1 MEISQLPGL
10 GPKRAEALR
19 KAGLNSV
26 ADLLYN
32 IPRTYLDQTK
42 VTPIGNCHVG
52 DKVVLIGTIQRSGIV
67 RGRKSRFVATLT
79 DGSGEMQLLFF
90 QGANYWAKKIQNG
103 TRWLVAGTVG
113 EYRGLQMSHPDM
125 QPFDEDEE
133 FSGSIQPVYPISES
147 CREARMEQ
155 KFFRKL
161 YKTIFNFPGLTLP
174 GLCPRVLT
182 DYLKFRPV
190 MENLRT
196 LHMPKEFPAIYK
208 AKRELKVLELL
219 PFCLRMVKRRENQ
232 KMRGHERCIDLG
244 SVMAAK
250 SQLPFSLTH
259 GQEEALDTIIA
270 GLNGKKQFHALLQG
284 DVGCGKTVVA
294 MLAMMA
300 VCGGGRLVAGSDMRV
315 VGNGAAA
322 RVLNGAE
329 GQALNS
335 ALNSAEPAPSASG
348 TATAVAGNGMREQCA
363 LMVPT
368 DILARQ
374 HFKSLKPFFDA
385 AGLNVRLLVGATP
398 AAEKKVILGEI
409 QMGLADV
416 VIGTHALFSKD
427 VIFARLGLVVIDE
440 QHRFGVGQREALLAK
455 GNYPDMLVMS
465 ATPIPRSLAMTLYG
479 DLKVI
484 SIKEKPA
491 GRKPIKTRL
500 VNAAKREDMK
510 KFICKEALG
519 GNLCYWIASRVGSDE
534 EGNARSVDEIVE
546 ELQSFIAGPGRAIN
560 GSINSSINGAGH
572 AGTNG
577 AAAQAGVNGA
587 TQAGLNGATNQALN
601 GAATQVLNGAGLKV
615 AGVHGQMDEKQRDEI
630 IAQFAAGK
638 IHILVATTVIEVGVN
653 VPAANLMVI
662 DQPDRFGLAQ
672 LHQLRGRVG
681 RGNMEA
687 WCFLM
692 IPEGDAAETSM
703 ERLSQFSQ
711 TEDGFEIAE
720 LDLMNRGAGNLE
732 GNEQSGAWVFRW
744 FDWIADQELISQT
757 LETAEKILNDKVAF
771 DENAREQ
778 IQAWYGEKD
787 FKNEDGVH

>member
-10 GPKRAEALR
+10 GPKRVEALH

-42 VTPIGNCHVG
+42 VTPIGNCRVG
-52 DKVVLIGTIQRSGIV
+52 EKVVLIGRISRSGIV
-67 RGRKSRFVATLT
+67 RGRKSRFVATLS
-79 DGSGEMQLLFF
+79 DGTGEIQLLFF
-90 QGANYWAKKIQNG
+90 HAASFWARRIKND
-103 TRWLVAGTVG
+103 TRWLVTGQIG
-113 EYRGLQMSHPDM
+113 EFRGLQMTHPDI
-125 QPFDEDEE
+125 QPLDDDEE
-133 FSGSIQPVYPISES
+133 FSGCIQPVYSISEA
-147 CREARMEQ
+147 CRDARMEQ
-155 KFFRKL
+155 KFFRGL

-174 GLCPRVLT
+174 GLCPRELT
-182 DYLKFRPV
+182 DYLHFAPV
-190 MENLRT
+190 MQNLRT
-196 LHMPKEFPAIYK
+196 LHQPKEFPAIYR

-232 KMRGHERCIDLG
+232 KLRGHERQIDLG
-244 SVMAAK
+244 TVMAAK
-250 SQLPFSLTH
+250 ARLPFSLTR
-259 GQEEALDTIIA
+259 GQEDALDTIVA

-300 VCGGGRLVAGSDMRV
+300 VCG
-315 VGNGAAA
+315 
-322 RVLNGAE
+322 
-329 GQALNS
+329 
-335 ALNSAEPAPSASG
+335 ASG
-348 TATAVAGNGMREQCA
+348 NDVAETGMREQCA

-374 HFKSLKPFFDA
+374 HYKSLKPFFDA

-398 AAEKKVILGEI
+398 AAERKVILGEL

-427 VIFARLGLVVIDE
+427 VIFSRLGFVIIDE

-455 GNYPDMLVMS
+455 GDYPDMLVMS
-465 ATPIPRSLAMTLYG
+465 ATPIPRSLAMTFYG
-479 DLKVI
+479 DLKVV

-510 KFICKEALG
+510 KFICSEAAG
-519 GNLCYWIASRVGSDE
+519 GNLCYWIASRVGTDE
-534 EGNARSVDEIVE
+534 EGGARSVDEIVE
-546 ELQSFIAGPGRAIN
+546 ELRAFT
-560 GSINSSINGAGH
+560 S
-572 AGTNG
+572 
-577 AAAQAGVNGA
+577 
-587 TQAGLNGATNQALN
+587 
-601 GAATQVLNGAGLKV
+601 LKV
-615 AGVHGQMDEKQRDEI
+615 AGVHGQMDEAQRDEI

-638 IHILVATTVIEVGVN
+638 IQILVATTVIEVGVN

-681 RGNMEA
+681 RGDAQA

-692 IPEGDAAETSM
+692 IPEGDAAESSM

-720 LDLMNRGAGNLE
+720 LDLQNRGAGNLE

-757 LETAEKILNDKVAF
+757 LETAEHILKDRDVF
-771 DENAREQ
+771 DDAARAK
-778 IQAWYGEKD
+778 IQAWYGEKE
-787 FKNEDGVH
+787 FANEDGVH

>member
-10 GPKRAEALR
+10 GPKRVEALR
-19 KAGLNSV
+19 KAGLCSI

-42 VTPIGNCHVG
+42 VTQIGNCRVG
-52 DKVVLIGTIQRSGIV
+52 EKVVLIGRISRSGIV
-67 RGRKSRFVATLT
+67 RGRRSRFVATLS
-79 DGSGEMQLLFF
+79 DGTGEIQLLFF
-90 QGANYWAKKIQNG
+90 NAASFWSRKIKND
-103 TRWLVAGTVG
+103 TRWLVTGQVG
-113 EYRGLQMSHPDM
+113 EFRGLQITHPEM

-133 FSGSIQPVYPISES
+133 FSGAIQPVYSISEA
-147 CREARMEQ
+147 CRDARMEQ
-155 KFFRKL
+155 KFFRGL

-174 GLCPRVLT
+174 GLCPRELT
-182 DYLKFRPV
+182 DYLHFAPV
-190 MENLRT
+190 MQNLRT
-196 LHMPKEFPAIYK
+196 LHQPKEFPAIYR

-232 KMRGHERCIDLG
+232 KLRGHERQIDIG
-244 SVMAAK
+244 TVMAAK
-250 SQLPFSLTH
+250 AQLPFALTR
-259 GQEEALDTIIA
+259 GQEDALDTIVA

-300 VCGGGRLVAGSDMRV
+300 VCGAGV
-315 VGNGAAA
+315 NGSAA
-322 RVLNGAE
+322 GD
-329 GQALNS
+329 GMHS
-335 ALNSAEPAPSASG
+335 
-348 TATAVAGNGMREQCA
+348 TGNGMREQCA

-374 HFKSLKPFFDA
+374 HYKSLKPFFDA

-398 AAEKKVILGEI
+398 AAEKKVILGEL

-427 VIFARLGLVVIDE
+427 VIFSRLGFVIIDE

-455 GNYPDMLVMS
+455 GDYPDMLVMS

-479 DLKVI
+479 DLKVV

-510 KFICKEALG
+510 KFICNEAAH
-519 GNLCYWIASRVGSDE
+519 GNLCYWIASRVGTDE
-534 EGNARSVDEIVE
+534 EGGARSVDEIVD
-546 ELQSFIAGPGRAIN
+546 ELRAFT
-560 GSINSSINGAGH
+560 S
-572 AGTNG
+572 
-577 AAAQAGVNGA
+577 
-587 TQAGLNGATNQALN
+587 
-601 GAATQVLNGAGLKV
+601 LKV
-615 AGVHGQMDEKQRDEI
+615 AGVHGQMDENERDAI

-681 RGNMEA
+681 RGDAQA

-692 IPEGDAAETSM
+692 IPEGDAAESSM

-720 LDLMNRGAGNLE
+720 LDLQNRGAGNLE

-757 LETAEKILNDKVAF
+757 LETAEHILKDRDVF
-771 DENAREQ
+771 DDAARAK
-778 IQAWYGEKD
+778 IQAWYGEKE
-787 FKNEDGVH
+787 FANEDGVH

>member
-10 GPKRAEALR
+10 GPKRVEALR
-19 KAGLNSV
+19 KSGLVSI

-42 VTPIGNCHVG
+42 VSTISNCHPG
-52 DKVVLIGTIQRSGIV
+52 EKVVLIGTISRSGIV
-67 RGRKSRFVATLT
+67 RGRSSRFIATLT
-79 DGSGEMQLLFF
+79 DGSGEIQLLFF
-90 QGANYWAKKIQNG
+90 RGTSFWARKIKNG
-103 TRWLVAGTVG
+103 TRWLVTGQVG
-113 EYRGLQMSHPDM
+113 EYRGLQITHPDL
-125 QPFDEDEE
+125 QPIDEGEE
-133 FSGSIQPVYPISES
+133 FNGCIQPIYPISEA

-155 KFFRKL
+155 KFFRGL
-161 YKTIFNFPGLTLP
+161 YKTVFNFPGLTLS
-174 GLCPRVLT
+174 GLCPRELT
-182 DYLKFRPV
+182 DYLHFAPV
-190 MENLRT
+190 MANLRT
-196 LHMPKEFPAIYK
+196 LHQPQDFPSIYK

-232 KMRGHERCIDLG
+232 KLRGHERQIDLG
-244 SVMAAK
+244 TVMAAK
-250 SQLPFSLTH
+250 ARLPFSLTR
-259 GQEEALDTIIA
+259 GQEEALDTIVA

-294 MLAMMA
+294 MLAIMA
-300 VCGGGRLVAGSDMRV
+300 VCGAG
-315 VGNGAAA
+315 
-322 RVLNGAE
+322 
-329 GQALNS
+329 
-335 ALNSAEPAPSASG
+335 
-348 TATAVAGNGMREQCA
+348 EQCA

-385 AGLNVRLLVGATP
+385 AGLSVRLLVGATP
-398 AAEKKVILGEI
+398 AAEKKTILGEL
-409 QMGLADV
+409 QMGLANV

-427 VIFARLGLVVIDE
+427 VTFAKLGFVIIDE

-455 GNYPDMLVMS
+455 GDYPDMLVMS

-500 VNAAKREDMK
+500 VNASKRDDMK
-510 KFICKEALG
+510 KFICTEAAG
-519 GNLCYWIASRVGSDE
+519 GNLCYWIASRVGTDE
-534 EGNARSVDEIVE
+534 EGSARSVDEIVD
-546 ELQSFIAGPGRAIN
+546 ELRNYIAGPGRAIP
-560 GSINSSINGAGH
+560 G
-572 AGTNG
+572 GT
-577 AAAQAGVNGA
+577 
-587 TQAGLNGATNQALN
+587 T
-601 GAATQVLNGAGLKV
+601 LKV
-615 AGVHGQMDEKQRDEI
+615 AGVHGQMDEAQRDDI
-630 IAQFAAGK
+630 IARFAKGE

-681 RGNMEA
+681 RGDAQA

-692 IPEGDAAETSM
+692 IPEGDAADSSM

-720 LDLMNRGAGNLE
+720 LDLQNRGAGNLE

-757 LETAEKILNDKVAF
+757 LETAEHILKDSGSF
-771 DENAREQ
+771 DESARMK
-778 IQAWYGEKD
+778 IQAWYGEKE
-787 FKNEDGVH
+787 FANEDGVH

>member
-10 GPKRAEALR
+10 GPKRVEALR
-19 KAGLNSV
+19 KSGLVSI

-42 VTPIGNCHVG
+42 VSTIGNCHPG
-52 DKVVLIGTIQRSGIV
+52 EKVVLIGTISRSGIV
-67 RGRKSRFVATLT
+67 RGRSSRFIATLT
-79 DGSGEMQLLFF
+79 DGSGEIQLLFF
-90 QGANYWAKKIQNG
+90 RGTSFWARKIKNG
-103 TRWLVAGTVG
+103 TRWLVTGQVG
-113 EYRGLQMSHPDM
+113 EYRGLQITHPDL
-125 QPFDEDEE
+125 QPIDEGEE
-133 FSGSIQPVYPISES
+133 FNGCIQPIYPISEA

-155 KFFRKL
+155 KFFRGL
-161 YKTIFNFPGLTLP
+161 YKTVFNFPGLTLS
-174 GLCPRVLT
+174 GLCPRELT
-182 DYLKFRPV
+182 DYLHFAPV
-190 MENLRT
+190 MANLRT
-196 LHMPKEFPAIYK
+196 LHQPQDFPSIYK

-232 KMRGHERCIDLG
+232 KLRGHERQIDLG
-244 SVMAAK
+244 TVMAAK
-250 SQLPFSLTH
+250 ARLPFSLTR
-259 GQEEALDTIIA
+259 GQEEALDTIVA

-294 MLAMMA
+294 MLAIMA
-300 VCGGGRLVAGSDMRV
+300 VCGAG
-315 VGNGAAA
+315 
-322 RVLNGAE
+322 
-329 GQALNS
+329 
-335 ALNSAEPAPSASG
+335 
-348 TATAVAGNGMREQCA
+348 EQCA

-385 AGLNVRLLVGATP
+385 AGLSVRLLVGATP
-398 AAEKKVILGEI
+398 AAEKKTILGEL
-409 QMGLADV
+409 QMGLANV

-427 VIFARLGLVVIDE
+427 VTFAKLGFVIIDE

-455 GNYPDMLVMS
+455 GDYPDMLVMS

-500 VNAAKREDMK
+500 VNASKRDDMK
-510 KFICKEALG
+510 KFICTEAAG
-519 GNLCYWIASRVGSDE
+519 GNLCYWIASRVGTDE
-534 EGNARSVDEIVE
+534 EGSARSVDEIVD
-546 ELQSFIAGPGRAIN
+546 ELRNYIAGPGRAIP
-560 GSINSSINGAGH
+560 G
-572 AGTNG
+572 
-577 AAAQAGVNGA
+577 GA
-587 TQAGLNGATNQALN
+587 T
-601 GAATQVLNGAGLKV
+601 LKV
-615 AGVHGQMDEKQRDEI
+615 AGVHGQMDEAERDAI
-630 IAQFAAGK
+630 IARFAKGE

-681 RGNMEA
+681 RGDAQA

-692 IPEGDAAETSM
+692 IPEGDAADSSM

-720 LDLMNRGAGNLE
+720 LDLQNRGAGNLE

-757 LETAEKILNDKVAF
+757 LETAEHILKDSGSF
-771 DENAREQ
+771 DESARMK
-778 IQAWYGEKD
+778 IQAWYGEKE
-787 FKNEDGVH
+787 FANEDGVH

>member
-10 GPKRAEALR
+10 GPKRVEALR
-19 KAGLNSV
+19 KAGLNSI

-42 VTPIGNCHVG
+42 VTPIGNCRVG
-52 DKVVLIGTIQRSGIV
+52 EKVVLIGRISRSGIV
-67 RGRKSRFVATLT
+67 RGRKSRFVATLS
-79 DGSGEMQLLFF
+79 DGTGEIQLLFF
-90 QGANYWAKKIQNG
+90 HAASFWARRIKND
-103 TRWLVAGTVG
+103 TRWLVTGQVG
-113 EYRGLQMSHPDM
+113 EFRGLQMTHPEM
-125 QPFDEDEE
+125 QQLDDDEE
-133 FSGSIQPVYPISES
+133 FSGCIQPVYSISEA
-147 CREARMEQ
+147 CRDARMEQ
-155 KFFRKL
+155 KFFRNL
-161 YKTIFNFPGLTLP
+161 YKTVFKFPGLTLS
-174 GLCPRVLT
+174 GLCPRELT
-182 DYLKFRPV
+182 DYLHFAPV
-190 MENLRT
+190 MQNLRT
-196 LHMPKEFPAIYK
+196 LHQPQDFPSIYK

-232 KMRGHERCIDLG
+232 KLRGHERQIDLG
-244 SVMAAK
+244 TVMATKAK
-250 SQLPFSLTH
+250 LPFSLTR
-259 GQEEALDTIIA
+259 GQDDALDTIVA

-300 VCGGGRLVAGSDMRV
+300 VCGAGGD
-315 VGNGAAA
+315 
-322 RVLNGAE
+322 
-329 GQALNS
+329 
-335 ALNSAEPAPSASG
+335 
-348 TATAVAGNGMREQCA
+348 AVAETGMREQCA

-374 HFKSLKPFFDA
+374 HYKSLKPFFDA

-398 AAEKKVILGEI
+398 AAERKVILGEL

-427 VIFARLGLVVIDE
+427 VIFSRLGFVVIDE

-455 GNYPDMLVMS
+455 GDYPDMLVMS

-479 DLKVI
+479 DLKVV

-500 VNAAKREDMK
+500 VNASKREDMK
-510 KFICKEALG
+510 KFICKEAAS
-519 GNLCYWIASRVGSDE
+519 GNLCYWIASRVGSDD
-534 EGNARSVDEIVE
+534 EGAARSVDEIVE
-546 ELQSFIAGPGRAIN
+546 ELRAYIAGPGRA
-560 GSINSSINGAGH
+560 
-572 AGTNG
+572 
-577 AAAQAGVNGA
+577 
-587 TQAGLNGATNQALN
+587 
-601 GAATQVLNGAGLKV
+601 VLNGSTLKV
-615 AGVHGQMDEKQRDEI
+615 AGVHGQMDEAERDGI

-638 IHILVATTVIEVGVN
+638 IQILVATTVIEVGVN

-681 RGNMEA
+681 RGDAQA

-692 IPEGDAAETSM
+692 IPEGDAAESSM

-757 LETAEKILNDKVAF
+757 LETAEHILKDRDAF
-771 DENAREQ
+771 DDAAREK
-778 IQAWYGEKD
+778 IQAWYGEKE
-787 FKNEDGVH
+787 FANEDGVH

>member
-10 GPKRAEALR
+10 GPKRVEALR
-19 KAGLNSV
+19 KSGLVSI

-42 VTPIGNCHVG
+42 VSTIGNCHPG
-52 DKVVLIGTIQRSGIV
+52 EKVVLIGTISRSGIV
-67 RGRKSRFVATLT
+67 RGRSSRFIATLT
-79 DGSGEMQLLFF
+79 DGSGEIQLLFF
-90 QGANYWAKKIQNG
+90 RGTSFWARKIKNG
-103 TRWLVAGTVG
+103 TRWLVTGQVG
-113 EYRGLQMSHPDM
+113 EYRGLQITHPDL
-125 QPFDEDEE
+125 QPIDEGEE
-133 FSGSIQPVYPISES
+133 FNGCIQPIYPISEA

-155 KFFRKL
+155 KFFRGL
-161 YKTIFNFPGLTLP
+161 YKTVFNFPGLTLS
-174 GLCPRVLT
+174 GLCPRELT
-182 DYLKFRPV
+182 DYLHFAPV
-190 MENLRT
+190 MANLRT
-196 LHMPKEFPAIYK
+196 LHQPQDFPSIYK

-232 KMRGHERCIDLG
+232 KLRGHERQIDLG
-244 SVMAAK
+244 TVMAAK
-250 SQLPFSLTH
+250 ARLPFSLTR
-259 GQEEALDTIIA
+259 GQEEALDTIVA

-294 MLAMMA
+294 MLAIMA
-300 VCGGGRLVAGSDMRV
+300 VCGAG
-315 VGNGAAA
+315 
-322 RVLNGAE
+322 
-329 GQALNS
+329 
-335 ALNSAEPAPSASG
+335 
-348 TATAVAGNGMREQCA
+348 EQCA

-385 AGLNVRLLVGATP
+385 AGLSVRLLVGATP
-398 AAEKKVILGEI
+398 AAEKKTILGEL
-409 QMGLADV
+409 QMGLANV

-427 VIFARLGLVVIDE
+427 VTFAKLGFVIIDE

-455 GNYPDMLVMS
+455 GDYPDMLVMS

-491 GRKPIKTRL
+491 GRKPVKTRL
-500 VNAAKREDMK
+500 VSPDKRDDMK
-510 KFICKEALG
+510 KFICTEAAG
-519 GNLCYWIASRVGSDE
+519 GNLCYWIASRVGTDE
-534 EGNARSVDEIVE
+534 EGSARSVDEIVD
-546 ELQSFIAGPGRAIN
+546 ELRNYIAGPGRAIP
-560 GSINSSINGAGH
+560 G
-572 AGTNG
+572 
-577 AAAQAGVNGA
+577 GA
-587 TQAGLNGATNQALN
+587 T
-601 GAATQVLNGAGLKV
+601 LKV
-615 AGVHGQMDEKQRDEI
+615 AGVHGQMDEAQRDAI
-630 IAQFAAGK
+630 IARFAKGE

-681 RGNMEA
+681 RGDAQA

-692 IPEGDAAETSM
+692 IPEGDAADSSM

-720 LDLMNRGAGNLE
+720 LDLQNRGAGNLE

-757 LETAEKILNDKVAF
+757 LETAEHILKDSGSF
-771 DENAREQ
+771 DESARMK
-778 IQAWYGEKD
+778 IQAWYGEKE
-787 FKNEDGVH
+787 FANEDGVH

>member
-10 GPKRAEALR
+10 GPKRVEALR
-19 KAGLNSV
+19 KAGLCSI

-42 VTPIGNCHVG
+42 VTQIGNCRVG
-52 DKVVLIGTIQRSGIV
+52 EKVVLIGRISRSGIV
-67 RGRKSRFVATLT
+67 RGRRSRFVATLS
-79 DGSGEMQLLFF
+79 DGTGEIQLLFF
-90 QGANYWAKKIQNG
+90 NAASFWSRKIKND
-103 TRWLVAGTVG
+103 TRWLVTGQVG
-113 EYRGLQMSHPDM
+113 EFRGLQITHPEM

-133 FSGSIQPVYPISES
+133 FSGAIQPVYSISEA
-147 CREARMEQ
+147 CRDARMEQ
-155 KFFRKL
+155 KFFRGL

-174 GLCPRVLT
+174 GLCPRELT
-182 DYLKFRPV
+182 DYLHFAPV
-190 MENLRT
+190 MQNLRT
-196 LHMPKEFPAIYK
+196 LHQPKEFPAIYR

-232 KMRGHERCIDLG
+232 KLRGHERQIDLG
-244 SVMAAK
+244 TVMAAK
-250 SQLPFSLTH
+250 ARLPFSLTR
-259 GQEEALDTIIA
+259 GQEEALDTIVA

-300 VCGGGRLVAGSDMRV
+300 VCGANGDDVA
-315 VGNGAAA
+315 
-322 RVLNGAE
+322 E
-329 GQALNS
+329 
-335 ALNSAEPAPSASG
+335 
-348 TATAVAGNGMREQCA
+348 TGMREQCA

-374 HFKSLKPFFDA
+374 HYKSLKPFFDA

-398 AAEKKVILGEI
+398 AAEKKVILGEL

-427 VIFARLGLVVIDE
+427 VIFSRLGFVIIDE

-455 GNYPDMLVMS
+455 GDYPDMLVMS

-479 DLKVI
+479 DLKVV

-510 KFICKEALG
+510 KFICNEAAH
-519 GNLCYWIASRVGSDE
+519 GNLCYWIASRVGTDE
-534 EGNARSVDEIVE
+534 EGGARSVDEIVE
-546 ELQSFIAGPGRAIN
+546 ELRAFT
-560 GSINSSINGAGH
+560 S
-572 AGTNG
+572 
-577 AAAQAGVNGA
+577 
-587 TQAGLNGATNQALN
+587 
-601 GAATQVLNGAGLKV
+601 LKV
-615 AGVHGQMDEKQRDEI
+615 AGVHGQMDEAERDEI

-681 RGNMEA
+681 RGDAQA

-692 IPEGDAAETSM
+692 IPEGDAAESSM

-720 LDLMNRGAGNLE
+720 LDLQNRGAGNLE

-757 LETAEKILNDKVAF
+757 LETAEHILKDRDVF
-771 DENAREQ
+771 DDAARAK
-778 IQAWYGEKD
+778 IQAWYGEKE
-787 FKNEDGVH
+787 FVNVDGVH